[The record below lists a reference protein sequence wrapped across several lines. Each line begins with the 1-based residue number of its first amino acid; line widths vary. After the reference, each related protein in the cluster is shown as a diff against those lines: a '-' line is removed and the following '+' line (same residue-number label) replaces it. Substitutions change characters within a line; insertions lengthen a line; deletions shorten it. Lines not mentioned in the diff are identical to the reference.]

1 MVGKLNMKTIRTNQ
15 LKDNINENI
24 VINGWVYNSRCSGKI
39 GFLMLRDG
47 FSLVQCIISI
57 NDVGENKF
65 NEFKTYTQESS
76 IKVVGQIVEN
86 DRAPGGC
93 EILIKDIELYHLS
106 KDYPITPK
114 EHGTD
119 FLMNNRH
126 LWLRS
131 KRQHAILKIR
141 HQIIKSTRDF
151 FDSNDFTLVDTPIF
165 TPNAAEGT
173 TTLFETEYFGHK
185 AYLSQTGQL
194 YGEASAM
201 AFGRHYNFGPTFRS
215 EKSKTRRHLT
225 EFWMVEPEIAFCD
238 INENIDW
245 SEKLVK
251 FIVKHVLEN
260 NQDELAILERDTK
273 TLYSLLDRSFP
284 RVSYTE
290 CIEKLNKDGFDINW
304 GDDFGSPEETH
315 IAEGYDCPV
324 IVHRFPSEIKAFYM
338 KHDPDNDK
346 VVLGMDVLAP
356 EGYGEI
362 IGGSEREIN
371 LEVLHERIKNEGL
384 DRADYEWYL
393 DLRKYGSVPHS
404 GFGMGIERVVAW
416 ICKLPHVR
424 ETIPFARTIGRLN
437 P

>member
-1 MVGKLNMKTIRTNQ
+1 MNIIRTNQ
-15 LKDNINENI
+15 LKDYTDQT
-24 VINGWVYNSRCSGKI
+24 VQLNGWVYNSRCSGKI

-47 FSLVQCIISI
+47 FNTIQCIISI
-57 NDVGENKF
+57 NDVGEDKF

-76 IKVVGQIVEN
+76 VKVIGKVVQN
-86 DRAPGGC
+86 DRAPGGY
-93 EILIKDIELYHLS
+93 EILIENIDLYHLS
-106 KDYPITPK
+106 VDYPITPK

-165 TPNAAEGT
+165 TPNSAEGT
-173 TTLFETEYFGHK
+173 TTLFETEYFGK
-185 AYLSQTGQL
+185 MAYLAQTGQL

-201 AFGRHYNFGPTFRS
+201 SFGRHYNFGPCFRA

-238 INENIDW
+238 IEEDIQWAEDL
-245 SEKLVK
+245 LVY
-251 FIVKHVLEN
+251 IVKQVLEN
-260 NQDELAILERDTK
+260 CIDQLK
-273 TLYSLLDRSFP
+273 VLDRDVAALEKSISPFP
-284 RVSYTE
+284 RISYTE
-290 CIEKLNKDGFDINW
+290 CIEILKKDGFDIDW

-315 IAEGYDCPV
+315 IANKYDRPV
-324 IVHRFPSEIKAFYM
+324 IVHRFPAKIKSFYM
-338 KHDPDNDK
+338 KRDPENEE

-362 IGGSEREIN
+362 IGGSEREIDID
-371 LEVLHERIKNEGL
+371 VLIERIEHEGL
-384 DRADYEWYL
+384 NREDYDWFL

-416 ICKLPHVR
+416 ISGITHIR
-424 ETIPFARTIGRLN
+424 ETIPFARTMGRLN

>member
-1 MVGKLNMKTIRTNQ
+1 MNIIRTNQ
-15 LKDNINENI
+15 LKDYTDQT
-24 VINGWVYNSRCSGKI
+24 VQLNGWVYNSRCSGKI

-47 FSLVQCIISI
+47 FNTIQCIISI
-57 NDVGENKF
+57 HDVGEDKF

-76 IKVVGQIVEN
+76 VKVIGKVVQN
-86 DRAPGGC
+86 DRAPGGY
-93 EILIKDIELYHLS
+93 EILIENIDLYHLS
-106 KDYPITPK
+106 VDYPITPK

-165 TPNAAEGT
+165 TPNSAEGT
-173 TTLFETEYFGHK
+173 TTLFETEYFGK
-185 AYLSQTGQL
+185 MAYLAQTGQL

-201 AFGRHYNFGPTFRS
+201 SFGRHYNFGPCFRA

-238 INENIDW
+238 IEEDIQWAEDL
-245 SEKLVK
+245 LVY
-251 FIVKHVLEN
+251 IVKQVLEN
-260 NQDELAILERDTK
+260 CIDQLK
-273 TLYSLLDRSFP
+273 VLDRDVSALEKSISPFP
-284 RVSYTE
+284 RISYTE
-290 CIEKLNKDGFDINW
+290 CIEILKKDGFDIDW

-315 IAEGYDCPV
+315 IANKYDRPV
-324 IVHRFPSEIKAFYM
+324 IVHRFPAKIKSFYM
-338 KHDPDNDK
+338 KRDPENEE

-362 IGGSEREIN
+362 IGGSEREIDID
-371 LEVLHERIKNEGL
+371 VLIERIEHEGL
-384 DRADYEWYL
+384 SQEDYDWFL

-416 ICKLPHVR
+416 ISGITHIR
-424 ETIPFARTIGRLN
+424 ETIPFARTMGRLN